1 MKTDKI
7 FYILM
12 GGRALRALV
21 TGATGFIGSHLV
33 ETLLQKGVQVRCL
46 VRKTS
51 HLGWLKNLPIELVHG
66 DCNDKASLGEA
77 VKNVDQVFHLAGV
90 TKAIEEKTYFEVNA
104 LGTENLIHACL
115 EKNPQL
121 QKFIYLS
128 SQAAAGPCQNGGKK
142 KESDQCQPVSAYG
155 YSKRMAEEFALAHS
169 HEIPLLILR
178 PSAVYGPRDRDIYA
192 FFKLLSKRIKLCLS
206 SQDQHISLCYVQDII
221 QAILLASE
229 ARESN
234 GDIFFLSDGHEYQL
248 EEIGDIFSQA
258 MGITPFCIRFPEWA
272 IFGIAS
278 FSEYLSKFT
287 GKAPLLNKGKVEEMI
302 QKNWVCD
309 ITKAKNL
316 LGFEPQFKLSQGA
329 KLTFEWYR
337 KENWL

>member
-1 MKTDKI
+1 M
-7 FYILM
+7 
-12 GGRALRALV
+12 

-33 ETLLQKGVQVRCL
+33 EALLQKGVQVRCL

-51 HLGWLKNLPIELVHG
+51 DLSWLKSLPIEVVHG

-77 VKNVDQVFHLAGV
+77 VKGVDQVFHLAGV

-115 EKNPQL
+115 ENNPRL
-121 QKFIYLS
+121 KIFIYLS

-142 KESDQCQPVSAYG
+142 KESDLCEPVSAYG
-155 YSKRMAEEFALAHS
+155 HSKRMGEEFALAHS

-192 FFKLLSKRIKLCLS
+192 FFKLLTKRIKPCLS
-206 SQDQHISLCYVQDII
+206 GQDQHISLCYVQDII
-221 QAILLASE
+221 QAILLAAE
-229 ARESN
+229 AQESS
-234 GDIFFLSDGHEYQL
+234 GELFFLSDGHDYRL
-248 EEIGDIFSQA
+248 EEIGDIFAQA
-258 MGITPFCIRFPEWA
+258 MGITPVCIRLPEWM

-278 FSEYLSKFT
+278 FSEYLSKLS
-287 GKAPLLNKGKVEEMI
+287 GKPPLLNKGKVEEMI

-309 ITKAKNL
+309 ITKAKIL
-316 LGFEPQFKLSQGA
+316 LGFEPQFKLLQGA